1 MRIVEILQGI
11 GLTESEAKVY
21 LTLLETG
28 KETAGVIAT
37 KSATTSSKIYEVLD
51 KLVAKGL
58 TSHFKENGIK
68 RFSASSPEIL
78 QDYLTEKER
87 QIAEEKK
94 QLLTILPELHRRAAQ
109 ARPPSEA
116 NIYRGMKGMKIA
128 FYDALRDIKRDDEVL
143 VMNTPRRT
151 PPVDR
156 FFLSYS
162 HELHKRG
169 VRVKSILSSETAEL
183 KQQATPL
190 KMEIRYTREPT
201 AAAINIFGD
210 RVIIFP
216 RETASPLLFVI
227 DDKDVAQSFRA
238 EFKNAWN
245 KATKKK

>member
-1 MRIVEILQGI
+1 MRILESLQAI

-21 LTLLETG
+21 LALLETG
-28 KETAGVIAT
+28 KETAGVIAA

-58 TSHFKENGIK
+58 ASHFKENGIK
-68 RFSASSPEIL
+68 RFSASSPDIL
-78 QDYLTEKER
+78 QDYLAEKEY

-94 QLLTILPELHRRAAQ
+94 RLQTIMPELHRKATQ

-128 FYDALRDIKRDDEVL
+128 FYDALQNIKRGDEVL

-156 FFLSYS
+156 FFLTYS
-162 HELHKRG
+162 HALHKKG
-169 VRVKSILSSETAEL
+169 IHVKSILSSETAGPV
-183 KQQATPL
+183 QPASPL

-216 RETASPLLFVI
+216 REAASPLLFVI

-238 EFKNAWN
+238 EFKNAWQ
-245 KATKKK
+245 KTTKKK